1 MIRVHAAG
9 PVRWICPSARVRS
22 DRIHAVSNHTV
33 SNHTVSNH
41 TVSNHTVSNHT
52 VWPDPMNRVTFD
64 CGVAA

>member
-33 SNHTVSNH
+33 SNHTV
-41 TVSNHTVSNHT
+41 
-52 VWPDPMNRVTFD
+52 WPDPMNRVTFD